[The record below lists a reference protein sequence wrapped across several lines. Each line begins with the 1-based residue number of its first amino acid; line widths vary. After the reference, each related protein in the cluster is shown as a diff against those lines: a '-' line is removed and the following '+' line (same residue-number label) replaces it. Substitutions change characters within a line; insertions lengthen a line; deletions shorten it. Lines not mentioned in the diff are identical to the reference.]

1 MEDLRSDYNT
11 FPKEGD
17 TLVDQVL
24 PESPLTVISD
34 LMRGSD
40 HNFDLLLLFEVIF
53 KKLHPLFS
61 IDCGALLLYDKEG
74 SRITKSYVSICSS
87 GESAVCSKTI
97 AAPVPLSSIAMEIAR
112 FEFPVLKSK
121 ENWIEE
127 SGENHCPHSSG
138 ADYQFHCY
146 IPLEIN
152 NEVLGT
158 LELHNH
164 HKQLSAEGL
173 TFCCNIADL
182 LAELI
187 FTLDH
192 QPAEGSIQKTSIKKS
207 AATATAAIE
216 PETVQKEYQLLLALC
231 NSIAAIRSKEELV
244 KVTHE
249 YMTQLFDVSYVEIL
263 LYNVNGSKGLSFAK
277 RVKDSK
283 PNQPHVSTVQEI
295 ANEQVLSKFKSA
307 TFPEV
312 ISLELLEKQ
321 GWETAYVNSL
331 RSSGASGLLVTS
343 LSFTGEFIGVIL
355 TGLTQDYSLTL
366 ADYKLLEGMSTQL
379 SVAFGNQLAFERF
392 KHQLQEI
399 NSFKERME
407 DEQVY
412 VQEESDS
419 TAKFDEIIGKST
431 GMQQIFKLLS
441 NVAGSESTV
450 LVLGETG
457 TGKELIARA
466 IHNQSARKDKQMVK
480 VNCAAI
486 PPNLIESE
494 LFGHEKGSF
503 TGATERRIGK
513 FELADKST
521 LFLDEIGELSLDLQ
535 VKLLRVLQ
543 EKEFE
548 RVGGKATL
556 SADVR
561 IVSATNR
568 NLLEEVEAGRFR
580 SDLFYRLNVFPVSLP
595 ALRDRKEDIPLLA
608 THFLVRFAAKSGRKI
623 EGFSQKVLSTMMKYH
638 WPGNIRELE
647 HLIERQVLLT
657 KGPVIKE
664 LEIPADNK
672 AMSAAGAEYVPVKTI
687 SENER
692 DHIFAVL
699 KLCNGKISG
708 KDGAAKLLDVP
719 ATTLNSKIKR
729 LGLAKRHVF

>member
-1 MEDLRSDYNT
+1 MKDLRSDYNT
-11 FPKEGD
+11 FPKEVD

-24 PESPLTVISD
+24 PESPLTAISD
-34 LMRGSD
+34 MIRGSD

-61 IDCGALLLYDKEG
+61 IDCGALTLYDKDI
-74 SRITKSYVSICSS
+74 SKIIKSYVSIYSGADAALCS
-87 GESAVCSKTI
+87 ETI
-97 AAPVPLSSIAMEIAR
+97 SDPVSLSNISTEIAG
-112 FEFPVLKSK
+112 FGFPVLKSR

-187 FTLDH
+187 FTIDH
-192 QPAEGSIQKTSIKKS
+192 QLAESSTQETLTKQ
-207 AATATAAIE
+207 TAVTASTNTE
-216 PETVQKEYQLLLALC
+216 PLTVHKEYNLLLALC
-231 NSIAAIRSKEELV
+231 NSIAAIRSREELV
-244 KVTHE
+244 KVTRE
-249 YMTQLFDVSYVEIL
+249 YMMQLFDVSYLDIL
-263 LYNVNGSKGLSFAK
+263 LHNVNGVKGLSLATQ
-277 RVKDSK
+277 VKDRKSDE
-283 PNQPHVSTVQEI
+283 PQVAAVQEI
-295 ANEQVLSKFKSA
+295 ANELVLTRFKLA
-307 TFPEV
+307 MFPEV
-312 ISLELLEKQ
+312 LSLDLLEEQ
-321 GWETAYVNSL
+321 GWKTAYVSTL
-331 RSSGASGLLVTS
+331 RASGTSGLLVTP
-343 LSFTGEFIGVIL
+343 LSFAGEFIGVIL
-355 TGLTQDYSLTL
+355 TGLATDDSLTR
-366 ADYKLLEGMSTQL
+366 AEYKLLEGMSAQL
-379 SVAFGNQLAFERF
+379 SVAFGNQIAFERF
-392 KHQLQEI
+392 RHQLQEI
-399 NSFKERME
+399 NSYKERME

-412 VQEESDS
+412 VEEETDI
-419 TAKFDEIIGKST
+419 TANFDEIIGKSA

-450 LVLGETG
+450 LILGETG

-548 RVGGKATL
+548 RVGGKSILLT
-556 SADVR
+556 DVR

-608 THFLVRFAAKSGRKI
+608 THFLTRFAAKSGKKI

-664 LEIPADNK
+664 LEIPTDNK
-672 AMSAAGAEYVPVKTI
+672 AMSAGGAEFVPVKTI

-729 LGLAKRHVF
+729 LGLAKKHVF